1 MPGPGPPRSDARCGI
16 ASSLMNNPIVLITEP
31 LSPEPLAWLAQRAD
45 ARAINTTT
53 PSDAQLAQA
62 QGLIVRTYT
71 QVDADLLDR
80 APELRVVARAGAG
93 VDNIDIDACRSRG
106 IPVVYTPEANTGAVA
121 EFVIQTMLAALRP
134 LVTIDEPLD
143 QPAWTALRKASVT
156 DRSCVGTRLG
166 LIGLGKIG
174 KRVARAAVALGMEV
188 VYNDIADIPQQE
200 RCGASA
206 VPLDEL
212 FETSIVVSVHVDA
225 RPENHHLVGT
235 DQFNRMRPDA
245 MFINAAR
252 GSIVD
257 PNAASVFARANS
269 DARLIL
275 DVHDPEPFG
284 PDYPLLNLPNVTL
297 YPHIGAGTK
306 DAKEQMSWVVRDVVR
321 VLQGEP
327 PHHQV
332 DW

>member
-1 MPGPGPPRSDARCGI
+1 
-16 ASSLMNNPIVLITEP
+16 MNNPIVLITEP
-31 LSPEPLAWLAQRAD
+31 LSPGPLAWLAERAD
-45 ARAINTTT
+45 ARVVNTTT
-53 PSDAQLAQA
+53 PSETQLAQA

-71 QVDADLLDR
+71 QVDAELLDR

-121 EFVIQTMLAALRP
+121 EFVLQTMLAALRP
-134 LVTIDEPLD
+134 LATINEPLD
-143 QPAWTALRKASVT
+143 QPAWTALRKTSVT

-188 VYNDIADIPQQE
+188 VYYDIEDICLDE
-200 RCGASA
+200 RCSA
-206 VPLDEL
+206 IPVQLDEL
-212 FETSIVVSVHVDA
+212 LETSGVVSLHVDA
-225 RPENHHLVGT
+225 RPENHHMIGS
-235 DQFNRMRPDA
+235 DQFSRLRADV

-257 PNAASVFARANS
+257 PNAASAFARANP

-284 PDYPLLNLPNVTL
+284 HDYPLLNLPNVTL

-306 DAKEQMSWVVRDVVR
+306 DAKEQMSWVVRDVMR

>member
-1 MPGPGPPRSDARCGI
+1 
-16 ASSLMNNPIVLITEP
+16 MNNPIVLITEP

-71 QVDADLLDR
+71 TVDADLLDR

-93 VDNIDIDACRSRG
+93 VDNIDIDACRARG

-121 EFVIQTMLAALRP
+121 EFVMQTMLAALRP

-174 KRVARAAVALGMEV
+174 KRVARTAGALGMEV
-188 VYNDIADIPQQE
+188 VYYDIADICQQD
-200 RCGASA
+200 RCSA
-206 VPLDEL
+206 VSVPLDEL
-212 FETSIVVSVHVDA
+212 LETSSVVSLHVDA
-225 RPENHHLVGT
+225 RPENHHMIGS
-235 DQFNRMRPDA
+235 DQFSRLRTDA
-245 MFINAAR
+245 MLINAAR
-252 GSIVD
+252 GSIVE
-257 PNAASVFARANS
+257 PASAASFAKSNP

-306 DAKEQMSWVVRDVVR
+306 GAKEQMSWVVRDVVR